1 MALLGNQED
10 VRAETPLLID
20 SMDNTSTVNPIAAE
34 TLTFYYNDGGT
45 KTAAAGEAAGTL
57 IYAKLKYDGVLNGLF
72 NTVGNSLD
80 TSLVYTGT
88 SVTTQVR
95 NPGQEFVNS
104 LYKKTLPEKF
114 TAMATVLLTNG
125 DYFIDHEN
133 GAIWGLSAALVA
145 GGDTV
150 DYSVK
155 TIAAGGSVVAAE
167 VDLTKVGGTAVNDG
181 GVAGALGVGGT
192 TADGAVDAGNPVG
205 IGGLALAA
213 QRAAVAAAGRV
224 KAVFNLFGEIVI
236 AGYTWATNS
245 IRTEEIDPLDQKYLD
260 VNLADTTN
268 VSAATHYYPASTG
281 ATMDGYKDQSM
292 TGKFIDADGTLTLT
306 LEVSNDEDP
315 ATADWNGA
323 YFYDDELN
331 STVSSKTVTNGTEL
345 FSLSVNNNNFRLYR
359 WVVIAS
365 GATNTVILK
374 ERKKAL

>member
-1 MALLGNQED
+1 MADLLRGQSD
-10 VRAETPLLID
+10 MSPQTPLPVRR
-20 SMDNTSTVNPIAAE
+20 MDDASTINTATDETVTWFFVDTGVWASA
-34 TLTFYYNDGGT
+34 T
-45 KTAAAGEAAGTL
+45 GEAAGTIITADL
-57 IYAKLKYDGVLNGLF
+57 LYDAF
-72 NTVGNSLD
+72 TNSMGTAGGHSQD
-80 TSLVYTGT
+80 TSL
-88 SVTTQVR
+88 
-95 NPGQEFVNS
+95 S
-104 LYKKTLPEKF
+104 LGAATRLDALIDVPELVF
-114 TAMATVLLTNG
+114 TEMTFMSPADQAVHIAKWLVTNG
-125 DYFIDHEN
+125 QYAVDH
-133 GAIWGLSAALVA
+133 GRGQIWGMPK
-145 GGDTV
+145 DTV
-150 DYSVK
+150 ADDTATYKYRTPLS
-155 TIAAGGSVVAAE
+155 GGGTGDK
-167 VDLTKVGGTAVNDG
+167 VDLIKVGGTSTVSG
-181 GVAGALGVGGT
+181 GVAGSLGVGGT

>member
-1 MALLGNQED
+1 MADLLRGQSD
-10 VRAETPLLID
+10 MSPQTPLPVRR
-20 SMDNTSTVNPIAAE
+20 MDDASTINTATDETVTWFFVDTGVWASA
-34 TLTFYYNDGGT
+34 T
-45 KTAAAGEAAGTL
+45 GEAAGTIITADL
-57 IYAKLKYDGVLNGLF
+57 LYDAF
-72 NTVGNSLD
+72 TNSMGTAGGHSQD
-80 TSLVYTGT
+80 TSL
-88 SVTTQVR
+88 
-95 NPGQEFVNS
+95 S
-104 LYKKTLPEKF
+104 LGAATRLDALIDVPELVF
-114 TAMATVLLTNG
+114 TEMTFMSPADQAVHIAKWLVTNG
-125 DYFIDHEN
+125 QYAVDH
-133 GAIWGLSAALVA
+133 GRGQIWGMPK
-145 GGDTV
+145 DTV
-150 DYSVK
+150 ADDTATYKYRTPLS
-155 TIAAGGSVVAAE
+155 GGGTGDK
-167 VDLTKVGGTAVNDG
+167 VDLIKVGGTSTVSG

>member
-1 MALLGNQED
+1 MADLLRGQSD
-10 VRAETPLLID
+10 MSPQTPLPVRR
-20 SMDNTSTVNPIAAE
+20 MDDASTINTATDETVTWFFVDTGVWASA
-34 TLTFYYNDGGT
+34 T
-45 KTAAAGEAAGTL
+45 GEAAGTIITADL
-57 IYAKLKYDGVLNGLF
+57 LYDAI
-72 NTVGNSLD
+72 TNSMGTAGGHSQD
-80 TSLVYTGT
+80 TSL
-88 SVTTQVR
+88 
-95 NPGQEFVNS
+95 S
-104 LYKKTLPEKF
+104 LGAATRLDALIDVPELVF
-114 TAMATVLLTNG
+114 TEMTFMSPADQAVHIAKWLVTNG
-125 DYFIDHEN
+125 QYAVDH
-133 GAIWGLSAALVA
+133 GRGQIWGMPK
-145 GGDTV
+145 DTV
-150 DYSVK
+150 ADDTATYKYRTPLSGGG
-155 TIAAGGSVVAAE
+155 AGDK
-167 VDLTKVGGTAVNDG
+167 VDLIKVGGTSTVSG
-181 GVAGALGVGGT
+181 GVAGSLGVGGT